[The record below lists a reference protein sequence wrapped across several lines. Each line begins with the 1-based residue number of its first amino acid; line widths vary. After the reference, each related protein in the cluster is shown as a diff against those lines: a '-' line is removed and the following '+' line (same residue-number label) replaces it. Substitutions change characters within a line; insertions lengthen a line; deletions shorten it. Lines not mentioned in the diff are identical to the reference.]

1 MSKYRVH
8 FTVHQDV
15 MFTMEV
21 EAENEENA
29 KNIIKNANDMELIK
43 TADIVDGTSDFIV
56 GDVELVEENEKDQKQ
71 S

>member
-29 KNIIKNANDMELIK
+29 KSIIKNANDMELIK
-43 TADIVDGTSDFIV
+43 TADIVDGTSEFIV
-56 GDVELVEENEKDQKQ
+56 GDAELVEENEKDQKQ